1 MYKRIA
7 RNSNDEIVYIE
18 KITDNDI
25 VLVHDN
31 NHIRIEYEYND
42 ENRVVSKNVFMSKS
56 NKPIDMVTYKY
67 EKINDTMYKESINEV
82 SELGFFYREKYHIFI
97 SENTEII
104 TTAIYDN
111 NIENSKVRDIRS
123 EFNIYN
129 NGNLV
134 NHHEDNNNYHNTYDD
149 NGKLVRRIETP
160 YIIEKNYK
168 YNEEG
173 FKIEENIKYTEED
186 GYEKN
191 LYFEYE
197 KLEEGE

>member
-7 RNSNDEIVYIE
+7 KDNDGEIVYIE

-31 NHIRIEYEYND
+31 NHIRTVYEYDD

-56 NKPIDMVTYKY
+56 NKPIDIVTHKY
-67 EKINDTMYKESINEV
+67 EKINDNIYKESINETT
-82 SELGFFYREKYHIFI
+82 ELGFFYREKYHLFI
-97 SENTEII
+97 SEETEII

-111 NIENSKVRDIRS
+111 NIENGKVRDIRS
-123 EFNIYN
+123 EFNRYD

-134 NHHEDNNNYHNTYDD
+134 HHHEDNNTYHNTYDND
-149 NGKLVRRIETP
+149 GRLVRRIETP
-160 YIIEKNYK
+160 YIIEKSYK
-168 YNEEG
+168 YNDEG
-173 FKIEENIKYTEED
+173 FKIEENTKYTEED
-186 GYEKN
+186 GCEEN

-197 KLEEGE
+197 EIEEGE